1 MSESEHTV
9 TIELSA
15 DEAIV
20 LFEYLARTDESGDY
34 KPEHGGEVAALWRL
48 EGALEKKVDLVFSP
62 EYGDTL
68 NAARARLAEQA
79 GTQEEPRSPQVGC
92 SGRDDG

>member
-1 MSESEHTV
+1 MSEPAHTV

-20 LFEYLARTDESGDY
+20 LFEYLARTDESGDC

-48 EGALEKKVDLVFSP
+48 EGALEKKVHLLFSP
-62 EYGDTL
+62 EYGDAL
-68 NAARARLAEQA
+68 NAARARLADQA
-79 GTQEEPRSPQVGC
+79 GAQDEPQSP
-92 SGRDDG
+92 